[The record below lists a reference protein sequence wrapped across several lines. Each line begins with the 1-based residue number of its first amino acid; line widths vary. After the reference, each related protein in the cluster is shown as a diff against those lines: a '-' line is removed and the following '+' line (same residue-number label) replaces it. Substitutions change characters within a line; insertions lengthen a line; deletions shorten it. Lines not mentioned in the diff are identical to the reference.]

1 MILGGIENT
10 KGRKMIEFKQINM
23 LQNLKLNMF
32 KKMKLIEIKVNN
44 NLIEIVDIKQQC
56 KKEKTD
62 MSDKTLKIKIKIKLS
77 NLLLTNKNPLI
88 KKKMNK

>member
-44 NLIEIVDIKQQC
+44 NLIEIVDIK
-56 KKEKTD
+56 
-62 MSDKTLKIKIKIKLS
+62 
-77 NLLLTNKNPLI
+77 
-88 KKKMNK
+88 

>member
-1 MILGGIENT
+1 
-10 KGRKMIEFKQINM
+10 
-23 LQNLKLNMF
+23 
-32 KKMKLIEIKVNN
+32 
-44 NLIEIVDIKQQC
+44 
-56 KKEKTD
+56 